1 MTHLEVHE
9 FDEGKWDGS
18 STRTLA
24 HRCAVVVN
32 CVIDKVNNG
41 TNPVRMLW
49 TMEKLAEAIHKSE
62 DGLIDIPDVLEGKTV
77 TEDMVN
83 HPAHYLKGEMETID
97 EMVRIFGVDK
107 VVIFCHLN
115 AYKYKS
121 PAPFNIWFK
130 YPIHK
135 WDGSEE
141 FQALRGDAEKDN
153 SAKAEDGKKRKKE
166 ATDERI
172 REAVED
178 LLNTIEAPKMKD
190 IEDKTGLSRNRI
202 KKFIDENDDFLRTNE
217 GVINRKVTVTPSEG

>member
-121 PAPFNIWFK
+121 RAPFKGHLEQDLRKADW
-130 YPIHK
+130 YLLAA
-135 WDGSEE
+135 E
-141 FQALRGDAEKDN
+141 ALESGEYSRPL
-153 SAKAEDGKKRKKE
+153 SAIIDRK
-166 ATDERI
+166 
-172 REAVED
+172 REA
-178 LLNTIEAPKMKD
+178 K
-190 IEDKTGLSRNRI
+190 
-202 KKFIDENDDFLRTNE
+202 
-217 GVINRKVTVTPSEG
+217 

>member
-1 MTHLEVHE
+1 MMHLEVHE

-18 STRTLA
+18 STRTPA

-97 EMVRIFGVDK
+97 EMARIFGVDK

-115 AYKYKS
+115 AYKYNS
-121 PAPFNIWFK
+121 RAPFKGHLEQDLRKADW
-130 YPIHK
+130 YLLAA
-135 WDGSEE
+135 E
-141 FQALRGDAEKDN
+141 ALESGEYSRPL
-153 SAKAEDGKKRKKE
+153 SAIIDRK
-166 ATDERI
+166 
-172 REAVED
+172 REA
-178 LLNTIEAPKMKD
+178 K
-190 IEDKTGLSRNRI
+190 
-202 KKFIDENDDFLRTNE
+202 
-217 GVINRKVTVTPSEG
+217 